1 MLDRHNRI
9 YEKKDYNSLYR
20 TGRRIAGKYII
31 VFIRDN
37 SLERNRFG
45 FVCSKKVGKAVVR
58 NRAKRQLRAIVRNHM
73 PDLKS
78 GYDVVIVA
86 KFNISKASFY
96 DIEEDFL
103 HLMKRV
109 QIL

>member
-58 NRAKRQLRAIVRNHM
+58 N
-73 PDLKS
+73 
-78 GYDVVIVA
+78 
-86 KFNISKASFY
+86 
-96 DIEEDFL
+96 
-103 HLMKRV
+103 
-109 QIL
+109 